1 MLIFVVLGSVVAS
14 HPLTVVGMTQLNHFC
29 PLMDNDK
36 SFDGFSVIFCYDALR
51 QSSQSVER
59 GNRWM
64 GDSNKLWQYFEAVK
78 EIHKCAHN
86 YVIDD
91 KAIKIL
97 ADSMDRF
104 STNA

>member
-1 MLIFVVLGSVVAS
+1 
-14 HPLTVVGMTQLNHFC
+14 
-29 PLMDNDK
+29 
-36 SFDGFSVIFCYDALR
+36 
-51 QSSQSVER
+51 
-59 GNRWM
+59 M

-91 KAIKIL
+91 TAIEIL

>member
-36 SFDGFSVIFCYDALR
+36 SYDGSFSHLLLCCPKPVFIKCRER
-51 QSSQSVER
+51 QP
-59 GNRWM
+59 M

-91 KAIKIL
+91 TAIKIL